1 VRVLAHA
8 SPHGVQG
15 RRRHVHDGEIGEAS
29 SQELVDER
37 GSPAAHVDR
46 RRIGRDGET
55 IDQLERHDCLGLVPA
70 DARRARALIH
80 AIPVPTVVVPQ
91 PLHPAILARTA
102 PDPPCRLGIFSA
114 TVISFTIGGWTDARA
129 CGDLRSQW
137 LVRPFTRSG
146 PNRKGRWSACV
157 AAIGREPGC

>member
-1 VRVLAHA
+1 M
-8 SPHGVQG
+8 
-15 RRRHVHDGEIGEAS
+15 RRRTVCKADADTSTTVRSEK
-29 SQELVDER
+29 
-37 GSPAAHVDR
+37 PR
-46 RRIGRDGET
+46 RRSWSTSVEAPPPTSIAGVSADGET
-55 IDQLERHDCLGLVPA
+55 IDQLERHDCLSGWYQLTPA
-70 DARRARALIH
+70 GPRAHTRHPSADGRRPPAL
-80 AIPVPTVVVPQ
+80 A
-91 PLHPAILARTA
+91 PAILARTA